1 MKFDGDKYIDGFL
14 KSNLDVIIKR
24 VDMNWDGIIYIGG
37 FEGDGKTTLAS
48 QLCYYFDRTFNMDRV
63 CFTANQFREVVEKA
77 KPKQAILFDES
88 YLTFNTG
95 SRMSKETRKVKSLLT
110 MIRKKQL
117 FIVIVAP
124 TVFDIDYYI
133 ICFRSLA
140 LINVYADGLQ
150 RGFFSFYNRA
160 RKEQLY
166 IKGKKTHDMR
176 VAKPNFRGRFTK
188 WNVLDSKEYEKKKDQ
203 GIDSVF
209 KESVPIWS
217 CPRCESGSTKSRKQ
231 GKEVWCRRCGFE
243 GVPNDF
249 YNKLTNQRGGKNET
263 RME

>member
-1 MKFDGDKYIDGFL
+1 MKFETDKYIDGYL

-48 QLCYYFDRTFNMDRV
+48 QLCYYFDRTFNIDRV
-63 CFTANQFREVVEKA
+63 CFTANQFREVVENA

-117 FIVIVAP
+117 FIIIVAP

-176 VAKPNFRGRFTK
+176 VTKPNFRGRFTK
-188 WNVLDSKEYEKKKDQ
+188 WNVLDSEEYETKKDE
-203 GIDSVF
+203 GIKDVF
-209 KESVPIWS
+209 RESAPSWS
-217 CPRCESGSTKSRKQ
+217 CPKCESRDTKYRRSDKL
-231 GKEVWCRRCGFE
+231 VWCRKCGFE
-243 GVPNDF
+243 GCGDDF
-249 YNKLTNQRGGKNET
+249 YNKLVESGRKQ
-263 RME
+263 

>member
-1 MKFDGDKYIDGFL
+1 MKFETDKYIDGFL
-14 KSNLDVIIKR
+14 KSNLDVIIQR
-24 VDMNWDGIIYIGG
+24 VDLNWDGIIYVGG
-37 FEGDGKTTLAS
+37 FEGDGKTTLAA

-63 CFTANQFREVVEKA
+63 CFTADQFRKVVESA
-77 KPKQAILFDES
+77 KPKQAVLFDES

-95 SRMSKETRKVKSLLT
+95 SRMTKETRKVKSFLT

-117 FIVIVAP
+117 FIIIVAP

-140 LINVYADGLQ
+140 LINVYAEGLE
-150 RGFFSFYNRA
+150 RGFFAFYNRE

-176 VAKPNFRGRFTK
+176 VTRPNFKGRFSK
-188 WNVLDSKEYEKKKDQ
+188 WNVLNLKKYEKKKDEA
-203 GIDSVF
+203 IESVF
-209 KESVPIWS
+209 KEGVPLWA

-243 GVPNDF
+243 GVPNNF
-249 YNKLTNQRGGKNET
+249 YNKLKTKGGKNEKE
-263 RME
+263 ME